1 MNKPA
6 ARATRKG
13 QLIQLRPDAR
23 VEEMSDAGL
32 VAACAAED
40 RTARALLFERHVDAI
55 HRFVSR
61 MRASDADAVDDVVQ
75 ATFIRAFQ
83 SASRFHGTSAR
94 SWLYGIAA
102 NVVREHARKEIRRKR
117 AMSVVAEEMPR
128 TTTTRDAHLLAKLP
142 AAIEALPHEL
152 RAAFVIVDLEG
163 EKGCDAAAALGIPEG
178 TLWRRLF
185 QARTALRKAI
195 DGGSRS

>member
-1 MNKPA
+1 VK
-6 ARATRKG
+6 KG
-13 QLIQLRPDAR
+13 QLIQLRPEAR

-32 VAACAAED
+32 VAACAAAD

-61 MRASDADAVDDVVQ
+61 MRASDADVVDDLVQ
-75 ATFIRAFQ
+75 MTFVRAFQ
-83 SASRFHGTSAR
+83 SAVRFHGTSAR

-128 TTTTRDAHLLAKLP
+128 TTQRRDPHLLARLP
-142 AAIEALPHEL
+142 EAIDALPHEL

-185 QARTALRKAI
+185 NARTRLRKAI
-195 DGGSRS
+195 DGGGS

>member
-1 MNKPA
+1 VIK
-6 ARATRKG
+6 KG
-13 QLIQLRPDAR
+13 QLIQLRPEAR
-23 VEEMSDAGL
+23 VEDMSDAGL

-40 RTARALLFERHVDAI
+40 RTARALLFERHVDSI

-61 MRASDADAVDDVVQ
+61 MRGSDADVVDDLVQ

-83 SASRFHGTSAR
+83 GAARFHGTSAR

-117 AMSVVAEEMPR
+117 AMSVVADEMPR
-128 TTTTRDAHLLAKLP
+128 TTQTRDAHLLAKLP
-142 AAIEALPHEL
+142 AAIDALPHEL

-185 QARTALRKAI
+185 HARMALRKAI
-195 DGGSRS
+195 DGERL

>member
-1 MNKPA
+1 VKPA
-6 ARATRKG
+6 TKQG
-13 QLIQLRPDAR
+13 QLIQLRPQVR
-23 VEEMSDAGL
+23 VEDMSDTGL
-32 VAACAAED
+32 LAACAAED

-61 MRASDADAVDDVVQ
+61 MRASDADSVDDVVQ
-75 ATFIRAFQ
+75 GTFVRAFQ
-83 SASRFHGTSAR
+83 SAARFHGTSAR

-117 AMSVVAEEMPR
+117 AMSVVAEDLPR
-128 TTTTRDAHLLAKLP
+128 AVQVRDPHLLARLP
-142 AAIEALPHEL
+142 DAIAALPHEL

-185 QARTALRKAI
+185 HARSALRKAI
-195 DGGSRS
+195 DGGRS

>member
-1 MNKPA
+1 MK
-6 ARATRKG
+6 KG
-13 QLIQLRPDAR
+13 QLVQLRPQVR
-23 VEEMSDAGL
+23 VDEMSDAGL
-32 VAACAAED
+32 LAACAAED

-61 MRASDADAVDDVVQ
+61 MRASDADSVDDVVQ
-75 ATFIRAFQ
+75 ATFVRAFQ
-83 SASRFHGTSAR
+83 SAGRFHGSSAR

-117 AMSVVAEEMPR
+117 AMSVVAEEQPR
-128 TTTTRDAHLLAKLP
+128 TVQARDAHLLARLP
-142 AAIEALPHEL
+142 DAIAALPHEL
-152 RAAFVIVDLEG
+152 RTAFVIVDLEG
-163 EKGCDAAAALGIPEG
+163 EKGCDAAHALGIPEG

-195 DGGSRS
+195 DGGRS

>member
-1 MNKPA
+1 MK
-6 ARATRKG
+6 KG
-13 QLIQLRPDAR
+13 QLIQLRPEAR
-23 VEEMSDAGL
+23 VEDMSDAGL
-32 VAACAAED
+32 VAACAAAD
-40 RTARALLFERHVDAI
+40 RTARALLFERHVDAV
-55 HRFVSR
+55 HRFVAR
-61 MRASDADAVDDVVQ
+61 MRGSDADVVDDLVQ
-75 ATFIRAFQ
+75 MTFVRAFQ
-83 SASRFHGTSAR
+83 SAVRFRGTSAR

-128 TTTTRDAHLLAKLP
+128 TTQRRDPHLLAKLP
-142 AAIEALPHEL
+142 EAIEALPHEL

-185 QARTALRKAI
+185 HARTALRKLI
-195 DGGSRS
+195 DGGRS